1 MTISDFRP
9 AYAEMFLL
17 AAASLILILDL
28 FISDARRKLIYGAT
42 LLALAGCALIT
53 IMTADPEVT
62 QAFSGMIVDDPLADV
77 LKLAIYLAV
86 ILMLVFSRGYLTER
100 AMLHGEF
107 LALTLFATLGMMV
120 MASAHHFVT
129 LYLGLELLSLCLY
142 AMVAMQRDSAMATEA
157 AMKYFILGALSSGIL
172 LYGMSMIY
180 GATGSLAINEVAEVI
195 LDQQANTIV
204 LGFGVVFVVAGL
216 GFKLG
221 AAPFHM
227 WVPDVYHGAPT
238 AVTLFIGSAPK
249 LAAFGFIIRL
259 LVEGLQELLPDWQLM
274 LIILAVLS
282 LAVGE
287 ITAISQSN
295 FKRLLAYSSI
305 SHMGYLMLGLL
316 SGTVD
321 GYSAA
326 MFYVVVYTLM
336 TVATFGMIM
345 LLSRAGFEADKLS
358 DFKGLNAR
366 SPWYAFVMLLLMLS
380 MIGLPPTVGFYA
392 KLSVL
397 QAVADAGFV
406 WLAVAAV
413 MFSLIG
419 AFYYLRVV
427 RLMYFEAPEHDALI
441 APPTD
446 VAVLMSIN
454 GIAILALGILPQSL
468 MAVCL
473 YAIQSSL

>member
-1 MTISDFRP
+1 MTIADLRP
-9 AYAEMFLL
+9 AYAEIFLL
-17 AAASLILILDL
+17 TAASLILVLDL
-28 FISDARRKLIYGAT
+28 FIGEARRTLIYGAT
-42 LLALAGCALIT
+42 LLALGGCALIT
-53 IMTADPEVT
+53 IMTADPEVVR
-62 QAFSGMIVDDPLADV
+62 AFSGGFVDDPLSDA
-77 LKLAIYLAV
+77 LKLAIYLSV
-86 ILMLVFSRGYLTER
+86 VLMLVFSRGYLAER

-120 MASAHHFVT
+120 MVSAHHFVT

-142 AMVAMQRDSAMATEA
+142 AMVAMQRDSAVATEA

-172 LYGMSMIY
+172 LYGMSMVY
-180 GATGSLAINEVAEVI
+180 GATGSLDINEIADAI
-195 LDQQANTIV
+195 LNQQANIIV
-204 LGFGVVFVVAGL
+204 LGFGVVFVVAGI

-227 WVPDVYHGAPT
+227 WVPDVYQGAPT

-259 LVEGLQELLPDWQLM
+259 LVEGLQESLPDWQSM

-316 SGTVD
+316 SGTMD

-336 TVATFGMIM
+336 TLAAFGMIM

-392 KLSVL
+392 KLAVL

-473 YAIQSSL
+473 YAIESSL